1 MVVCHGRNRWTQ
13 GPLAHLLLRCG
24 GLCPSFWRWAQ
35 GPAQCWHSLGMEH
48 VRLSSTVAVSE
59 TSPSREESSS
69 SCRTPAVF
77 GFGQRS
83 LVIFLAPGWTK
94 GG

>member
-13 GPLAHLLLRCG
+13 GPLTHLLLRCG

-59 TSPSREESSS
+59 TSPEPGGVFLLLQDT
-69 SCRTPAVF
+69 SCLWVWAKVPCDILGTR
-77 GFGQRS
+77 
-83 LVIFLAPGWTK
+83 LD
-94 GG
+94 